1 MHKVCAHFADL
12 VHLWQLL
19 SESKAFGKL
28 TRYRS
33 FVPPYCLLRHRYAIT
48 RIQQATPVTDFV
60 CFLLF
65 ARERKPVSSL
75 LALASVPWPGWPCF
89 FRPCFPIASAILEL
103 AEDDCRQNAVGN
115 IVPRFCPGGLLC
127 LYGGCSR

>member
-48 RIQQATPVTDFV
+48 RIQQATP
-60 CFLLF
+60 LF
-65 ARERKPVSSL
+65 PGRGGHVSSDL
-75 LALASVPWPGWPCF
+75 LSFADANPKLAKW
-89 FRPCFPIASAILEL
+89 L
-103 AEDDCRQNAVGN
+103 CRQNAARQHCAPLCEAGL
-115 IVPRFCPGGLLC
+115 FACMAAAAASGGRKGSMC
-127 LYGGCSR
+127 

>member
-48 RIQQATPVTDFV
+48 RIQQATPLFPGRGGHVSSDLAFLSH
-60 CFLLF
+60 LLF
-65 ARERKPVSSL
+65 LSWQKTT
-75 LALASVPWPGWPCF
+75 
-89 FRPCFPIASAILEL
+89 
-103 AEDDCRQNAVGN
+103 VGRM
-115 IVPRFCPGGLLC
+115 P
-127 LYGGCSR
+127 

>member
-48 RIQQATPVTDFV
+48 RIQQATP
-60 CFLLF
+60 LF
-65 ARERKPVSSL
+65 PGRGGHVSSDL
-75 LALASVPWPGWPCF
+75 LSFADANPKLAKW
-89 FRPCFPIASAILEL
+89 L
-103 AEDDCRQNAVGN
+103 CRQNAARQHSTPFLRGWPFPN
-115 IVPRFCPGGLLC
+115 SAPSGASG
-127 LYGGCSR
+127 SRVREFVLIAG